1 MARMT
6 SAQLR
11 DQHGRTARDL
21 RVSLTDRCN
30 LRCTYCMPA
39 EGMQWLPDEQ
49 SLTDAEINRVIRVA
63 VEQLGITRI
72 RFTGGEPLLRR
83 TLEDIVAAAASLDG
97 AQGKPE
103 LALTTNAL
111 GLDKRIH
118 ALAEAGLDR
127 VNISLDSLDPQ
138 RYARL
143 ARRDR
148 LGDVLAALEAVEA
161 TSLRPI
167 KVNTVIMRGVNEV
180 DIVPLAEFCLQRG
193 YQLRFI
199 EQMPLGPKHEWVRDG
214 MVTAEE
220 ILASLREHF
229 ELTPIDEPGS
239 SAPASLWRVHEGRGR
254 PGGTL
259 GVIASV
265 TAPFCG
271 ACDRTRI
278 TSDGMVRTCL
288 FSRTETDLR
297 GILRS
302 GGSDEDLVRAW
313 AGAQWQKPRA
323 HGIDE
328 VGFVPPIRTMS
339 AIGG

>member
-1 MARMT
+1 MGNML
-6 SAQLR
+6 QLR
-11 DQHGRTARDL
+11 DRHQRVARDL

-39 EGMQWLPDEQ
+39 EGMEWLPDEQ
-49 SLTDAEINRVIRVA
+49 SLSDEEIGRLIRVA

-83 TLEDIVAAAASLDG
+83 SLERIIADAAQLQG
-97 AQGKPE
+97 ANGKPE
-103 LALTTNAL
+103 LALTTNGL
-111 GLDKRIH
+111 GLDKRIRG
-118 ALAEAGLDR
+118 LVEAGLDR
-127 VNISLDSLDPQ
+127 VNVSLDSLNRE

-148 LGDVLAALEAVEA
+148 LHDVLASLEAVEA
-161 TSLRPI
+161 IGLEPI
-167 KVNTVIMRGVNEV
+167 KVNAVIMRDANEA

-193 YQLRFI
+193 YQLRYI
-199 EQMPLGPKHEWVRDG
+199 EQMPLGPKHEWVREG
-214 MVTAEE
+214 MVTAREV
-220 ILASLREHF
+220 LAALGQRF
-229 ELTPIDEPGS
+229 TMAPLDEPRG
-239 SAPASLWRVHEGRGR
+239 SAPAKLWQVEADGHQ
-254 PGGTL
+254 PGGQV

-278 TSDGMVRTCL
+278 TSDGMVRSCL

-297 GILRS
+297 SILRS
-302 GGSDEDLVRAW
+302 GGSDEDLKDAW
-313 AGAQWQKPRA
+313 MGAQWRKPRA
-323 HGIDE
+323 HGIDDD
-328 VGFVPPIRTMS
+328 GFVQPDRTMS